1 MLVGGASVIIMLVG
15 GASVIIML
23 VGGASVIMY
32 NLLQCI
38 LDV

>member
-1 MLVGGASVIIMLVG
+1 MLVGGAC
-15 GASVIIML
+15 VIIML

-38 LDV
+38 IDV

>member
-1 MLVGGASVIIMLVG
+1 MLVGGACVIV
-15 GASVIIML
+15 ML

>member
-1 MLVGGASVIIMLVG
+1 MLVG

-32 NLLQCI
+32 NFLQCI
-38 LDV
+38 IDV